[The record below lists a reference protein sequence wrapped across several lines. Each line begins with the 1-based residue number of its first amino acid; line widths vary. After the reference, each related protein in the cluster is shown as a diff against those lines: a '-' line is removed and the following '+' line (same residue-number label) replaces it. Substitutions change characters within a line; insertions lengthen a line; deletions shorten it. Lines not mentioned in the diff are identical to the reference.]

1 MPFRP
6 LALLA
11 LPVSLL
17 LSACGTEGST
27 PAPDPD
33 RVSIAASFYPLEYL
47 TSRIAG
53 DHAVVTTLTGP
64 GVEPH
69 DVELSPRVVGSLSST
84 DLVIYARGLQ
94 PAVDLA
100 VDGQAADHQ
109 LDVNTAIDL
118 LRLEGDG
125 TEETQAP
132 GGEAGDENGGVDRH
146 FWLDPTLYQKVGGS
160 IERELATLDP
170 AHAADYKANL
180 AALSHDLTALD
191 NDYAQGL
198 ASCAS
203 RTLVTTHQAFGYL
216 AHRYDLREISITG
229 LAPDTEPSPGRLAE
243 VTAQIRDQG
252 VTTVFTE
259 PLLSDVVARTVAAE
273 TGARVLILDPVEG
286 LTSSSAGTDYLQ
298 IMRANLSSLQE
309 GLDCP

>member
-1 MPFRP
+1 MFWRP
-6 LALLA
+6 LLLLT

-17 LSACGTEGST
+17 LAACGTGGSV
-27 PAPDPD
+27 PAAGPDQ
-33 RVSIAASFYPLEYL
+33 VSIAASFYPLEYL

-69 DVELSPRVVGSLSST
+69 EVELSPRVVGSLSST
-84 DLVIYARGLQ
+84 DLVVYARGLQ
-94 PAVDLA
+94 PAVDSA

-109 LDVNTAIDL
+109 LDVNTAINL

-125 TEETQAP
+125 TEETQAH
-132 GGEAGDENGGVDRH
+132 EGDDGHDHGNVDPH
-146 FWLDPTLYQKVGGS
+146 FWLDPTLYQKVGAS

-170 AHAADYKANL
+170 AHAADYEANL
-180 AALSHDLTALD
+180 ADLSRDLTALD
-191 NDYAQGL
+191 KDYVEGL

-216 AHRYDLREISITG
+216 AHRYDLHEISITG

-273 TGARVLILDPVEG
+273 TGTGVLILDPVEG

-298 IMRANLSSLQE
+298 IMRANLSSLRE